1 MNILLSGCAGFIG
14 FHVSNLII
22 KKYNNFKLIGI
33 DNLINYYSVSL
44 KKKRLK
50 ILKKSKKFKFFKIDL
65 RDKNKLNRLFK
76 QNKIDIVIH
85 LAAQAGVRHS
95 INNPKSYY
103 ESNIVG
109 FLNIIELSN
118 KHKVNKFIYASSSSV
133 YGDNNIYPLK
143 ENFKIFPKNIYSA
156 SKNLNEIIAN
166 DLSKISKMK
175 FIGLRFFTIYGIWG
189 RPDMLIFKYL
199 KKSFNKKTFY
209 LNNFGNHSRDFTHV
223 DDAVNIIDKL
233 IKKKIKNNYMI
244 FNICSNN
251 PINIKQLINK
261 INMKIKIKTKIKKI
275 QKNNIE
281 VLNTHGDNQKIKKY
295 LNIKK
300 FKNIFKE
307 IPKIIDW
314 YDKEKIWK
322 LRD

>member
-50 ILKKSKKFKFFKIDL
+50 ILKKSKKFKFFKLDL